1 MFRSLRPLIEAA
13 LFLFALG
20 CGALALASVDEVV
33 ADTLYFCAWC
43 AAMLLIFTL
52 GLRLPLHL
60 QDRLSFVA
68 GPGIVAAALALTLLG
83 NIALYRHDAHFD
95 ATVSGRFTPPPELE
109 TIADSLQHD
118 VVLTYFYNNKDD
130 DAYAAKQVLAVVKR
144 QQPHLKV
151 RLLDLDTELTAARD
165 YGVKM
170 YNTVIVEAEGRR
182 TQIENTVDLRQM
194 AYAIE
199 RVLQRRT
206 PTVCFVAGHGEH
218 YVPGHVHY
226 SHVETLGGD
235 KPGRSDVL
243 EAPPD
248 GLDRLKLAI
257 ETIGYSDRAIEPAT
271 LPGVPEDCAVVAD
284 IGATSAYAPAEVQ
297 ALSDYLARGGN
308 LLLAYDPRFP
318 VAPELTS
325 LLAEVGLAV
334 ENGVVVD
341 PLNHY
346 GTDQEQAAVPYY
358 PPHPITEQIALTVFP
373 GARPIRLREPVA
385 GLTATELVATSKDSY
400 VRPLDPTIH
409 AADATAAAP
418 GPRLIAAAV
427 QGTWPGGGHAQFRL
441 VLVGDASFAA
451 NAFFPYASNGDLAV
465 SMIRWLAEDT
475 ATPLLKP
482 ETYSLPEM
490 RLTHRQMQVTF
501 LMVEV
506 LLPVSVMLFGAAVW
520 WRRR

>member
-1 MFRSLRPLIEAA
+1 VRSLFEAA
-13 LFLFALG
+13 LFLLALG
-20 CGALALASVDEVV
+20 LGATAALAQADETV
-33 ADTLYFCAWC
+33 ADGLYFGAWC
-43 AAMLLIFTL
+43 AAMLLIFSL

-60 QDRLSFVA
+60 RGHFARVA
-68 GPGIVAAALALTLLG
+68 NPGIVSAALGLALLG

-109 TIADSLQHD
+109 TIADSLQQD

-130 DAYAAKQVLAVVKR
+130 DAYAAKQVLAVVGR
-144 QQPHLKV
+144 QHPRLRV
-151 RLLDLDTELTAARD
+151 RALDLDTELTAARD

-170 YNTVIVEAEGRR
+170 YNTVVVEAEGRR

-194 AYAIE
+194 AYAVE

-206 PTVCFVAGHGEH
+206 QTVCFITGHGEH
-218 YVPGHVHY
+218 YAPGHVHY
-226 SHVETLGGD
+226 THVETLGGD
-235 KPGRSDVL
+235 QPGRSDVL

-271 LPGVPEDCAVVAD
+271 SPAIPEDCAVVAD
-284 IGATSAYAPAEVQ
+284 LGPISAYAPAEVQ
-297 ALSDYLARGGN
+297 TMRDYLLRGGH
-308 LLLAYDPRFP
+308 LLLAYDPRFS
-318 VAPELTS
+318 VAPELAS
-325 LLAEVGLAV
+325 LLKEVGLAV
-334 ENGVVVD
+334 ESGVVVD

-358 PPHPITEQIALTVFP
+358 PPHPITEEVALTVFP
-373 GARPIRLREPVA
+373 GARPIRLLGPVG
-385 GLTATELVATSKDSY
+385 GLTAAELVATSKDSY
-400 VRPLDPTIH
+400 VRPLDLSDH
-409 AADATAAAP
+409 TAGAP
-418 GPRLIAAAV
+418 GPRLLAAAV
-427 QGTWPGGGHAQFRL
+427 QGTWPGAGRAPFRL
-441 VLVGDASFAA
+441 VLIGSASFAA

-465 SMIRWLAEDT
+465 SIIRWLAEDT

-482 ETYSLPEM
+482 EAYSLPEM

-501 LMVEV
+501 LLVEV
-506 LLPVSVMLFGAAVW
+506 VLPLCVMLFGAAVW